1 VVRDEAG
8 ASTKREDGMRLVNR
22 LPTIARISIAFLT
35 AGIAVFL
42 AADARAWTRFHDH
55 VYADSF
61 GNLVIQ
67 SPSGYKRIVVGQ
79 GHLARQL
86 SKYEHASN
94 PEVVYL
100 DEGGDGYD
108 GGYVYRDCFR
118 PPYLFKGR
126 SYMYGLPDGVIP
138 QAPCAN

>member
-1 VVRDEAG
+1 M
-8 ASTKREDGMRLVNR
+8 T
-22 LPTIARISIAFLT
+22 
-35 AGIAVFL
+35 VFS
-42 AADARAWTRFHDH
+42 AADVLAWSRFHDH

-86 SKYEHASN
+86 SKYERASD

-100 DEGGDGYD
+100 DEGGDRSDDGYAY
-108 GGYVYRDCFR
+108 GDCFR
-118 PPYLFKGR
+118 PPYIFKGR